1 MDQSIFLIYKY
12 WTQICF
18 TQSYSSINTTD
29 PHMAIMKIII
39 IIYET
44 QHGEQLAKLDTGK
57 SHRTPTT
64 YQAVWTFFFPSHF
77 IVTYL
82 TSKSLLLFLMQMQ
95 KQKQKQKAVLFSLNH
110 LLSNYLGV
118 TWPLIDM
125 DLSPTLVNHG
135 PHCGPHQFGESQLG
149 SWATR
154 FPTRPTI
161 N

>member
-1 MDQSIFLIYKY
+1 MDTNLFHTIVLINQYDRSAYGYNENHYHNLRNSTWRTVSQIRHRQVSSDADYLPSSLNFL
-12 WTQICF
+12 
-18 TQSYSSINTTD
+18 
-29 PHMAIMKIII
+29 
-39 IIYET
+39 
-44 QHGEQLAKLDTGK
+44 
-57 SHRTPTT
+57 
-64 YQAVWTFFFPSHF
+64 FFRPISLWHIWHPNLYYYFSCKCK
-77 IVTYL
+77 
-82 TSKSLLLFLMQMQ
+82 SKS
-95 KQKQKQKAVLFSLNH
+95 KKQKAVLFSLNH

-161 N
+161 NELINLI